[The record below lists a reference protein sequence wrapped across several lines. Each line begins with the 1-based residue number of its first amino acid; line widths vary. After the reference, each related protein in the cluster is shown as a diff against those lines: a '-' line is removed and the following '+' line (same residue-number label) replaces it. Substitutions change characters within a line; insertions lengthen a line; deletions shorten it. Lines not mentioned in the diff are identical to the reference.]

1 MTPRDPNAGLRALL
15 DQWNEDDQAPAD
27 AEGLA
32 PVPGHRAA
40 APPGPSGGVANR
52 SESHPAHLAAQPAG
66 RQEAPAGHP
75 TYHAPPAPAGQPRS
89 APGQLL
95 FVPAVDRILITGPT
109 TALLQHAGYLS
120 KLALEQ
126 RCRSGRVPVEAA
138 LDPLLVQARADGT
151 ATLAGVPSF
160 GSRLACRPPLPV
172 TADLPV
178 AVRGTGTVTDARP
191 RVRRGVQV
199 RVDGMPVFD
208 VNVTWSAPVA
218 RVDGRPVT
226 ELDAQVRGTPPDRVT
241 HLTWSPW
248 CLYGRR
254 GWSWQV
260 AR

>member
-1 MTPRDPNAGLRALL
+1 MAPRDPNAALRALL
-15 DQWNEDDQAPAD
+15 DQWNDDQAPAD

-32 PVPGHRAA
+32 PVSGRPAA
-40 APPGPSGGVANR
+40 APPGPSGGVTGRLEAP
-52 SESHPAHLAAQPAG
+52 PAHLATELAD
-66 RQEAPAGHP
+66 RQEAPAGHLAGRASHP
-75 TYHAPPAPAGQPRS
+75 PAGQPRS

-95 FVPAVDRILITGPT
+95 FVPAVDRILITGPS
-109 TALLQHAGYLS
+109 TALLQHAGHLS

-126 RCRSGRVPVEAA
+126 RCRPGRVPVEAA
-138 LDPLLVQARADGT
+138 LDPLLVHARADGT

-178 AVRGTGTVTDARP
+178 AVRGTGTVTDFRP
-191 RVRRGVQV
+191 RVRRGIQV
-199 RVDGMPVFD
+199 HVDGMPVFD
-208 VNVTWSAPVA
+208 VTVTWPAPVA
-218 RVDGRPVT
+218 RVNGRPAT
-226 ELDAQVRGTPPDRVT
+226 ELDAQVRGTPPDCVT
-241 HLTWSPW
+241 RLTWSPW